1 MMDISHNK
9 FVTPKILSG
18 STLKI
23 IATIAMVANHVGIII
38 LGAITELIWFPMR
51 INGEITPEQY
61 EQINYFIR
69 LTLYNMGNLA
79 FPLFCLL
86 VSEGYRYT
94 HNREKYIFRMLL
106 FAIIS
111 ELPFDI
117 GFFSALSTAA
127 KTFPFYW
134 NHQNVFFTY
143 FLSLMCLYSLDKL
156 KTNYAGYHHKINLF
170 PTLLSIICV
179 SIIAFIAEFIK
190 CDYGAMGVLFVVFFY
205 LFRNRNICQAG
216 ILLIVYMIMTGNQPN
231 LFLILA
237 ALIILLY
244 NGRKGR
250 EMNKYFFYLFYPVHI
265 VVLYSFTLILRMLV

>member
-1 MMDISHNK
+1 MMDISHNI

-51 INGEITPEQY
+51 INGEITPEKY
-61 EQINYFIR
+61 EQINCFIR

-143 FLSLMCLYSLDKL
+143 FLSLVCLYSLDKL
-156 KTNYAGYHHKINLF
+156 KFVYRVVRFSVSVAFSVLIGRAGHPRLRDDVGIVPYAGGGMVWVGRLR
-170 PTLLSIICV
+170 T
-179 SIIAFIAEFIK
+179 
-190 CDYGAMGVLFVVFFY
+190 
-205 LFRNRNICQAG
+205 RG
-216 ILLIVYMIMTGNQPN
+216 ITGSGTMPP
-231 LFLILA
+231 L
-237 ALIILLY
+237 
-244 NGRKGR
+244 
-250 EMNKYFFYLFYPVHI
+250 
-265 VVLYSFTLILRMLV
+265 

>member
-1 MMDISHNK
+1 MKSPGCLGDFVIHYRVGWKVMMDISHNI

-51 INGEITPEQY
+51 INGEITPEKY
-61 EQINYFIR
+61 EQINCFIR

-86 VSEGYRYT
+86 ASEGYRYT
-94 HNREKYIFRMLL
+94 HNRKKYIFRMLL

-143 FLSLMCLYSLDKL
+143 FLAFFSRR
-156 KTNYAGYHHKINLF
+156 
-170 PTLLSIICV
+170 V
-179 SIIAFIAEFIK
+179 SI
-190 CDYGAMGVLFVVFFY
+190 
-205 LFRNRNICQAG
+205 
-216 ILLIVYMIMTGNQPN
+216 
-231 LFLILA
+231 
-237 ALIILLY
+237 
-244 NGRKGR
+244 
-250 EMNKYFFYLFYPVHI
+250 
-265 VVLYSFTLILRMLV
+265 SFPF

>member
-51 INGEITPEQY
+51 MNGEITPEQY

-94 HNREKYIFRMLL
+94 HNRKKYIFRMLL

-143 FLSLMCLYSLDKL
+143 FLSLVCLYSLDKL
-156 KTNYAGYHHKINLF
+156 KFVYRVVRFSVSVAFSVLIGRAGHPRLRDDVGIVPYAGGGMVWVGRLR
-170 PTLLSIICV
+170 T
-179 SIIAFIAEFIK
+179 
-190 CDYGAMGVLFVVFFY
+190 
-205 LFRNRNICQAG
+205 RG
-216 ILLIVYMIMTGNQPN
+216 ITGSGTMPP
-231 LFLILA
+231 L
-237 ALIILLY
+237 
-244 NGRKGR
+244 
-250 EMNKYFFYLFYPVHI
+250 
-265 VVLYSFTLILRMLV
+265 

>member
-117 GFFSALSTAA
+117 
-127 KTFPFYW
+127 
-134 NHQNVFFTY
+134 
-143 FLSLMCLYSLDKL
+143 
-156 KTNYAGYHHKINLF
+156 
-170 PTLLSIICV
+170 
-179 SIIAFIAEFIK
+179 
-190 CDYGAMGVLFVVFFY
+190 
-205 LFRNRNICQAG
+205 
-216 ILLIVYMIMTGNQPN
+216 
-231 LFLILA
+231 
-237 ALIILLY
+237 
-244 NGRKGR
+244 
-250 EMNKYFFYLFYPVHI
+250 
-265 VVLYSFTLILRMLV
+265 